1 MATVICGAT
10 GTIGSGLARRLV
22 DVGESVLLVG
32 RNAEKLSSLGS
43 ELNQPWAVVDFARS
57 QSLVETLEPYAAER
71 PLTAIVNAIGSLLL
85 KPAHATSDDEFRA
98 TLEANL
104 FTSFATV
111 RAAARLLRHSGG
123 SVVLFA
129 SAAAQIGVPNHEA
142 IAAAKAGVIGLMRSA
157 AATYAAQRIRFNVV
171 SPGLTRTELTRRI
184 WQNELSAA
192 ASQEMHALGRL
203 GEPNDVILAA
213 QWLLSAASSWV
224 TGQALAVDGGLS
236 TLIPPRRSSAK
247 T

>member
-1 MATVICGAT
+1 MTTAICGAT

-22 DVGESVLLVG
+22 ERGESVLLVG
-32 RNAEKLSSLGS
+32 RNAEKLAALGAD
-43 ELNQPWAVVDFARS
+43 LNQPWVCVDFSRS
-57 QSLVETLEPYAAER
+57 QSVVEQLEAHATER
-71 PLTAIVNAIGSLLL
+71 PLTAIVNAIGSILL
-85 KPAHATSDDEFRA
+85 KPAHATSDEEFRA

-104 FTSFATV
+104 FTSFAVV
-111 RAAARLLRHSGG
+111 RAAGRLLRHAGG

-157 AATYAAQRIRFNVV
+157 AATYAPQWIRFNVV

-203 GEPNDVILAA
+203 GEPDDIIRAA
-213 QWLLSAASSWV
+213 EWLLSDASSWV
-224 TGQALAVDGGLS
+224 TGQALGVDGGLS
-236 TLIPPRRSSAK
+236 TVVPPRRTSAK
-247 T
+247 A

>member
-1 MATVICGAT
+1 MTTAICGAT

-32 RNAEKLSSLGS
+32 RNEEKLSALGA
-43 ELNQPWAVVDFARS
+43 EIDQPWAVVDFSQS
-57 QSLVETLEPYAAER
+57 QSLVEVLESHAAER
-71 PLTAIVNAIGSLLL
+71 PLTGIVNAIGSLIL
-85 KPAHATSDDEFRA
+85 KPAHATSDEEFRA

-104 FTSFATV
+104 FTSFAVV
-111 RAAARLLRHSGG
+111 RAAGRLLRQSGG

-203 GEPNDVILAA
+203 GEPNDVVLAA
-213 QWLLSAASSWV
+213 EWLLSAASSWV
-224 TGQALAVDGGLS
+224 TGQALGVDGGLS
-236 TLIPPRRSSAK
+236 TLIATRRTAAK
-247 T
+247 S